1 VIRPQ
6 CWRRCILAL
15 AVASALGAAPAGGE
29 LLIGWASADITPD
42 RPAPLA
48 GQFHTRVSK
57 SVHDPIL
64 ATVLAL
70 EGRGGGSGQAILVA
84 CDLVVIVPTLEA
96 ALRER
101 VKERLPDFDSA
112 KLVLNA
118 THTHTAPETRDG
130 VYEIPAGVMT
140 PAEYR
145 AFAVERIVPA
155 IEQAWKGRKPGGV
168 SWSLGRAVVG
178 YNRRSSYANGTAQM
192 YGRTD
197 RPDFR
202 RMEGYEDHGLEL
214 LYLWDAQNKLT
225 GVVINVA
232 CPSQVVEGEYYISA
246 DFWHDV
252 RKLMGERH
260 AERPFVY
267 PMVGAAGDQSPHPQF
282 RKRAEQRL
290 RERLGMT
297 ECEEIAHR
305 IVDAVDYALPAARK
319 DIRQRVPFVHK
330 VEDLRLPVRAIS
342 GAEAATARQE
352 YEQYMKLPET
362 DRTRHVR
369 LRRAKDVMARYERQS
384 TEPYYPMRMH
394 AVRLGDIAIVTN
406 PFELYLDFGIQM
418 KARSPAEQTF
428 VVQLAGGGTYLPT
441 AKAVAGGH
449 YGAEAASNMVG
460 PEGGQLLVDRTVD
473 AIEALWK
480 EEGRVP

>member
-1 VIRPQ
+1 MIRSAY
-6 CWRRCILAL
+6 WRSCILVFAAAL
-15 AVASALGAAPAGGE
+15 ALGAAPAGDE
-29 LLIGWASADITPD
+29 LLVGWASADITPD
-42 RPAPLA
+42 RPVALA
-48 GQFHTRVSK
+48 GQFRTRVSK
-57 SVHDPIL
+57 SVHDPVT

-70 EGRGGGSGQAILVA
+70 EGRGSGSGQAILVA
-84 CDLVVIVPTLEA
+84 CDLVVIVSTLDA

-112 KLVLNA
+112 RLVLNA

-155 IEQAWKGRKPGGV
+155 IERAWKSRKPGGV
-168 SWSLGRAVVG
+168 SWALGRAVVG

-214 LYLWDAQNKLT
+214 LYLWDAQNRLT
-225 GVVINVA
+225 GVVINIA
-232 CPSQVVEGEYYISA
+232 CPSQVVESESYVSA

-252 RKLMGERH
+252 RRLMGERH
-260 AERPFVY
+260 AEKPFVY

-305 IVDAVDYALPAARK
+305 IVDAVDFALPAARK
-319 DIRQRVPFVHK
+319 DIRQSVPFVHK

-352 YEQYMKLPET
+352 YERWEKQPATEPA
-362 DRTRHVR
+362 RHAQM
-369 LRRAKDVMARYERQS
+369 RRAKDVMARYARQS
-384 TEPYYPMRMH
+384 TEPCYPIRMH

-460 PEGGQLLVDRTVD
+460 PEGGQLLVDRTVE
-473 AIEALWK
+473 AMEALWK